1 MIPTTPDRRSLV
13 AGSETHHPRTYGNFR
28 KPRTSGLRGL
38 SLGATM
44 LLFAG
49 LVAVVLATLISIWV
63 ALTLAV
69 GLGLLTVPLAVK
81 DRHGRTLMQRG
92 AVRLAWW
99 RTTSSGGHLYRSGP
113 LGRSGHGRCRL
124 PGLAAES
131 LLTEA
136 QDGYGRPF
144 AVITIP
150 ATGHHTAVISCDAD
164 GAALVD
170 EQQVD
175 TWVAHW
181 GQWLS
186 TLGSEPDLVAA
197 SVTVETA
204 PDSGVR
210 LQHEIHA
217 NAVPDAPP
225 LAGAMLREV
234 LSAYPA
240 GSAQIATRIALTYS
254 GAARPGAPRRSIED
268 MALHIGTRLPG
279 LTAGLAMTGA
289 GTAVPMTA
297 TELAEAVRVAYD
309 PTVASLVEEARAT
322 GGTGLTWDQAG
333 PMAAQETWGQYRHDG
348 AFSITWAMTEAPQ
361 GEVFSNVLTGL
372 VQPNRDIARKRVTLL
387 YRPHTRAEGAR
398 VVQQDYKNALFNAQQ
413 SQIGQAR
420 DDAEVAAARRT
431 TEEQAQGHGVIRFG
445 LLITATVSSAD
456 ELAKAA
462 ATVDN
467 LAPAAR
473 IAVRPVY
480 GSQAAA
486 FAAALPL
493 GLVLPLHTALPQ
505 TVRDAM

>member
-1 MIPTTPDRRSLV
+1 MAATEPTT
-13 AGSETHHPRTYGNFR
+13 PRTYGNFR

-38 SLGATM
+38 SLGTTL

-49 LVAVVLATLISIWV
+49 LAAVVLT
-63 ALTLAV
+63 TLASV
-69 GLGLLTVPLAVK
+69 WAALALAAVLTAAMAPLAVR

-92 AVRLAWW
+92 AVRLAWR

-113 LGRSGHGRCRL
+113 LGRTGFGSCRL

-131 LLTEA
+131 VLTEA

-150 ATGHHTAVISCDAD
+150 ATGHHAVVIACDAD

-175 TWVAHW
+175 IWVAHW

-186 TLGSEPDLVAA
+186 VLGAEPDLVAA
-197 SVTVETA
+197 SVTVESA

-210 LQHEIHA
+210 LQQEIAA
-217 NAVPDAPP
+217 NTVADAPD
-225 LAGAMLREV
+225 LASSMLREV
-234 LSAYPA
+234 LTAYPA
-240 GSAQIATRIALTYS
+240 GSAQITTRIALTYS
-254 GAARPGAPRRSIED
+254 GAARAGSPRRSAED

-279 LTAGLAMTGA
+279 LTAGLSMTGA
-289 GTAVPMTA
+289 GIAVPMTA

-309 PTVASLVEEARAT
+309 PTVASLVEEARAV
-322 GGTGLTWDQAG
+322 GGSGLTWSQAG
-333 PMAAQETWGQYRHDG
+333 PMAAQEAWDHYRHDG
-348 AFSITWAMTEAPQ
+348 AYSVTWAMTEAPQ
-361 GEVFSNVLTGL
+361 GEVFSNVLTAL

-387 YRPHTRAEGAR
+387 YRPHSRAEGAR

-420 DDAEVAAARRT
+420 DDAEVIAARRT

-445 LLITATVSSAD
+445 MLITSTVGSAAD
-456 ELAKAA
+456 LAKAA
-462 ATVDN
+462 AAVDN

-493 GLVLPLHTALPQ
+493 GLVLPMHTALPQ

>member
-1 MIPTTPDRRSLV
+1 MAATEAPT
-13 AGSETHHPRTYGNFR
+13 PRTYGNFR

-38 SLGATM
+38 SLGATL
-44 LLFAG
+44 LLFSG
-49 LVAVVLATLISIWV
+49 LAVVVLVTLISLWL
-63 ALTLAV
+63 ALAVAV
-69 GLGLLTVPLAVK
+69 GLVVLMAPLAVK

-99 RTTSSGGHLYRSGP
+99 RTSSSGGHHYRSGP
-113 LGRSGHGRCRL
+113 LGRAGYGTCRL

-131 LLTEA
+131 TLTEA
-136 QDGYGRPF
+136 RDGYGRPF

-150 ATGHHTAVISCDAD
+150 ATGHHTAVIACDAD
-164 GAALVD
+164 GGALVD

-186 TLGSEPDLVAA
+186 ALGAEPGLVAA
-197 SVTVETA
+197 SVTVESA
-204 PDSGVR
+204 PDSGIR
-210 LQHEIHA
+210 LQHEIDA
-217 NAVPDAPP
+217 AVDDAPR
-225 LAGAMLREV
+225 LARAMLDEV

-240 GSAQIATRIALTYS
+240 GSAQITTRIALTYS
-254 GAARPGAPRRSIED
+254 GAARPGTPRRTAED
-268 MALHIGTRLPG
+268 MAVHIGTRLPG
-279 LTAGLAMTGA
+279 LTAGLSMTGA
-289 GTAVPMTA
+289 GAAVPMTA
-297 TELAEAVRVAYD
+297 TELAESVRVAYD
-309 PTVASLVEEARAT
+309 PTVAPLVEEARAT

-333 PMAAQETWGQYRHDG
+333 PMAAQESWDHYRHDG
-348 AFSITWAMTEAPQ
+348 AFSVTWAMTEAPQ

-413 SQIGQAR
+413 SQVGQAR
-420 DDAEVAAARRT
+420 DDAEVTSARRT

-445 LLITATVSSAD
+445 LLITATVSSAG
-456 ELAKAA
+456 ELVNAA
-462 ATVDN
+462 AAVDN

-493 GLVLPLHTALPQ
+493 GLVLPLHTAVPQ
-505 TVRDAM
+505 TVRDAV

>member
-1 MIPTTPDRRSLV
+1 MAAAEDL
-13 AGSETHHPRTYGNFR
+13 EPRTYGNFR

-38 SLGATM
+38 SLGATL

-49 LVAVVLATLISIWV
+49 LAAVVLATLISVWA
-63 ALTLAV
+63 ALALAV
-69 GLGLLTVPLAVK
+69 TLVTVIAPLALR

-92 AVRLAWW
+92 AVRLAWR
-99 RTTSSGGHLYRSGP
+99 RTTASGGHLYRSGP
-113 LGRSGHGRCRL
+113 LGRAGYGTCQL
-124 PGLAAES
+124 PGLASES
-131 LLTEA
+131 SLTEA
-136 QDGYGRPF
+136 RDGYGRPF

-170 EQQVD
+170 ERQVD

-186 TLGSEPDLVAA
+186 ALGAEPDLVAA

-210 LQHEIHA
+210 LQQEIAA
-217 NAVPDAPP
+217 NSAADAPE
-225 LAGAMLREV
+225 LAKSMLGEV
-234 LSAYPA
+234 LTAYPA
-240 GSAQIATRIALTYS
+240 GSAQITTRIALTYS
-254 GAARPGAPRRSIED
+254 GAARAGSPRRSAEE

-279 LTAGLAMTGA
+279 LTAGLSMTGA

-297 TELAEAVRVAYD
+297 TELAEAVHVAYD
-309 PTVASLVEEARAT
+309 PSVASLVEEARAS
-322 GGTGLTWDQAG
+322 GGTGLTWDEAG
-333 PMAAQETWGQYRHDG
+333 PMATEEAWDHYRHDG
-348 AFSITWAMTEAPQ
+348 VFSMTWAMTEAPQ
-361 GEVFSNVLTGL
+361 GEVFSNVLTAL
-372 VQPNRDIARKRVTLL
+372 VQPNHDIAHKRVTLL
-387 YRPHTRAEGAR
+387 YRPHSRSEGAR

-420 DDAEVAAARRT
+420 DDAEVTAARTT
-431 TEEQAQGHGVIRFG
+431 TEEQAQGHGVIRFA
-445 LLITATVSSAD
+445 LLITATVNSAP
-456 ELAKAA
+456 ELPKAA
-462 ATVDN
+462 AAVDN

-480 GSQAAA
+480 GSQATA

>member
-1 MIPTTPDRRSLV
+1 MAATEAST
-13 AGSETHHPRTYGNFR
+13 PRTYGNFR

-49 LVAVVLATLISIWV
+49 LIAVVLATLISVWAALGLAV
-63 ALTLAV
+63 ALVLIMA
-69 GLGLLTVPLAVK
+69 PLAVR

-92 AVRLAWW
+92 AIRMAWR
-99 RTTSSGGHLYRSGP
+99 RTSSSGGNLYRSGP
-113 LGRSGHGRCRL
+113 LGRAGYGTCQL

-131 LLTEA
+131 SLTEA
-136 QDGYGRPF
+136 RDGYGRPF
-144 AVITIP
+144 AMITIP
-150 ATGHHTAVISCDAD
+150 STGHHTVVISCDAD
-164 GAALVD
+164 GAALVNQ
-170 EQQVD
+170 QQVD

-186 TLGSEPDLVAA
+186 ALGAEPGFVAA

-210 LQHEIHA
+210 LQQEIAA
-217 NAVPDAPP
+217 NSAADAPR
-225 LAGAMLREV
+225 LARSMLREV

-254 GAARPGAPRRSIED
+254 GAARAGTPRRSAED
-268 MALHIGTRLPG
+268 MAIHIGARMPG
-279 LTAGLAMTGA
+279 LTAGLSMTGA
-289 GTAVPMTA
+289 GAAVPMTA
-297 TELAEAVRVAYD
+297 TELAEAVRTAYD
-309 PTVASLVEEARAT
+309 PTVAPLVEEARAT
-322 GGTGLTWDQAG
+322 GGTGLTWDQTG
-333 PMAAQETWGQYRHDG
+333 PMAAQEAWDHYRHDG
-348 AFSITWAMTEAPQ
+348 ALSVTWAMTEAPQ

-420 DDAEVAAARRT
+420 DDAEVTSARRT

-445 LLITATVSSAD
+445 LLITATVSSAG

-462 ATVDN
+462 AAVDN

-505 TVRDAM
+505 TVRDSM

>member
-1 MIPTTPDRRSLV
+1 
-13 AGSETHHPRTYGNFR
+13 
-28 KPRTSGLRGL
+28 
-38 SLGATM
+38 M
-44 LLFAG
+44 LLFTG
-49 LVAVVLATLISIWV
+49 LIAVVLATLISVWAALGLAV
-63 ALTLAV
+63 ALVVVMA
-69 GLGLLTVPLAVK
+69 PLAVRDK
-81 DRHGRTLMQRG
+81 HGRTLMQRG
-92 AVRLAWW
+92 AVRLAWR
-99 RTTSSGGHLYRSGP
+99 RTTSSGGNLYRSGP
-113 LGRSGHGRCRL
+113 LGRAGYGTCKL

-131 LLTEA
+131 SLTEA
-136 QDGYGRPF
+136 RDGYGRPF
-144 AVITIP
+144 AMITIP
-150 ATGHHTAVISCDAD
+150 STGHHTVVISCDAD
-164 GAALVD
+164 GAALVN

-186 TLGSEPDLVAA
+186 ALGAEPGLVAA

-210 LQHEIHA
+210 LQQEIAA
-217 NAVPDAPP
+217 NAVAEAPR
-225 LAGAMLREV
+225 LARSMLREV

-254 GAARPGAPRRSIED
+254 GAARAGTPRRSAED
-268 MALHIGTRLPG
+268 MAIHIGARLPG
-279 LTAGLAMTGA
+279 LTAGLSMTGA
-289 GTAVPMTA
+289 GAAVPMTA

-309 PTVASLVEEARAT
+309 PTVAPLVEEARAT
-322 GGTGLTWDQAG
+322 GGTGLTWDQTG
-333 PMAAQETWGQYRHDG
+333 PMAAQEAWDHYRHDG
-348 AFSITWAMTEAPQ
+348 AFSVTWAMTEAPQ

-420 DDAEVAAARRT
+420 DDAEVTSARRT

-445 LLITATVSSAD
+445 LLVTATVSSAG

-462 ATVDN
+462 AAVDN

-505 TVRDAM
+505 TVRDSM

>member
-1 MIPTTPDRRSLV
+1 MAVTEAT
-13 AGSETHHPRTYGNFR
+13 PRTYGNFR

-49 LVAVVLATLISIWV
+49 LIAVVLTTLVSAYA
-63 ALTLAV
+63 ALA
-69 GLGLLTVPLAVK
+69 LGLVLVVATAPLAVR

-99 RTTSSGGHLYRSGP
+99 RSTSAGGHLYRSGP
-113 LGRSGHGRCRL
+113 TGRTGFGSCRL

-131 LLTEA
+131 VLTEA
-136 QDGYGRPF
+136 QDGYSRPF
-144 AVITIP
+144 AMITIP
-150 ATGHHTAVISCDAD
+150 STGHHAVVISCDAD

-186 TLGSEPDLVAA
+186 ALGAEPGLVAA
-197 SVTVETA
+197 SVSVESA

-210 LQHEIHA
+210 LQQEIAA
-217 NAVPDAPP
+217 NTA
-225 LAGAMLREV
+225 AGAPDLATEMLREV
-234 LSAYPA
+234 LAAYPA
-240 GSAQIATRIALTYS
+240 GSAQIATRITLTYS
-254 GAARPGAPRRSIED
+254 GAARAGSPRRSVED

-279 LTAGLAMTGA
+279 LTAGLSMTGA

-309 PTVASLVEEARAT
+309 PTVSTLVEEARAA

-333 PMAAQETWGQYRHDG
+333 PMAAQESWDHYRHDG
-348 AFSITWAMTEAPQ
+348 AYSVTWAMTEAPQ
-361 GEVFSNVLTGL
+361 GEVFSNVLTSL
-372 VQPNRDIARKRVTLL
+372 VQPNRDIARKRITLL
-387 YRPHTRAEGAR
+387 YRPHSRAEGAR

-420 DDAEVAAARRT
+420 DDAEVSAARRT

-445 LLITATVSSAD
+445 MLITATVGSAAD
-456 ELAKAA
+456 LPKAA
-462 ATVDN
+462 AAVDN

-505 TVRDAM
+505 TVRDVM

>member
-1 MIPTTPDRRSLV
+1 MAADQQIT
-13 AGSETHHPRTYGNFR
+13 RTYGNFR

-38 SLGATM
+38 SLGATL

-49 LVAVVLATLISIWV
+49 LTAVVLATLVSVWA
-63 ALTLAV
+63 ALALAV
-69 GLGLLTVPLAVK
+69 SLAVVMAPLALK
-81 DRHGRTLMQRG
+81 DRHDRTLMRRA
-92 AVRLAWW
+92 AVRAAWW
-99 RTTSSGGHLYRSGP
+99 RTTSSGGNLYRSGP
-113 LGRSGHGRCRL
+113 LGRTGGSCRL

-131 LLTEA
+131 SLTEA
-136 QDGYGRPF
+136 KDGYGRPF
-144 AVITIP
+144 AVVSIP
-150 ATGHHTAVISCDAD
+150 SIGHHAVVISCDAD

-170 EQQVD
+170 ERQVD

-186 TLGSEPDLVAA
+186 ALSEEPDLVAA
-197 SVTVETA
+197 SVTMETA
-204 PDSGVR
+204 PDTGVR
-210 LQHEIHA
+210 LQQEIDA
-217 NAVPDAPP
+217 NAVAEAPA
-225 LAGAMLREV
+225 LAVAMLDEV

-254 GAARPGAPRRSIED
+254 GAARPGTPRRGAEA

-279 LTAGLAMTGA
+279 LTAGLSMTGA
-289 GTAVPMTA
+289 GAAVPMTA

-309 PTVASLVEEARAT
+309 PTVAQLVEEARAA
-322 GGTGLTWDQAG
+322 GGTGLTWREAG
-333 PMAAQETWGQYRHDG
+333 PMAAQEAWDHYRHDG
-348 AFSITWAMTEAPQ
+348 AFSVTWAMTEAPQ
-361 GEVFSNVLTGL
+361 GEVFSSVLTGL
-372 VQPNRDIARKRVTLL
+372 VQPHGDIARKRVSLL
-387 YRPHTRAEGAR
+387 YRPHTRAESAR

-413 SQIGQAR
+413 AQIGQAR
-420 DDAEVAAARRT
+420 EDAEVTAARRS

-445 LLITATVSSAD
+445 LLITATVNSAA
-456 ELAKAA
+456 ELPRAA
-462 ATVDN
+462 AAVDN

>member
-1 MIPTTPDRRSLV
+1 V
-13 AGSETHHPRTYGNFR
+13 AATEATHPRTYGNFR

-38 SLGATM
+38 SLGATL

-49 LVAVVLATLISIWV
+49 LIAVVLATLISLWA
-63 ALTLAV
+63 ALALAV
-69 GLGLLTVPLAVK
+69 VLVVVLAPLALR

-92 AVRLAWW
+92 AIRMAWR
-99 RTTSSGGHLYRSGP
+99 RTTASGGHLYRSGP
-113 LGRSGHGRCRL
+113 MGRAGFGTCQL

-131 LLTEA
+131 TLTEA

-144 AVITIP
+144 AVITVP
-150 ATGHHTAVISCDAD
+150 STGHHTVVISCDAD

-175 TWVAHW
+175 IWVAHW

-186 TLGSEPDLVAA
+186 VLGAEPGLVAA

-210 LQHEIHA
+210 LQQEIAA
-217 NAVPDAPP
+217 NAVDESPE
-225 LAGAMLREV
+225 LARLMLREV
-234 LSAYPA
+234 LAAYPA

-254 GAARPGAPRRSIED
+254 GAAREGAPRRSAED

-279 LTAGLAMTGA
+279 LTAGLSMTGA

-309 PTVASLVEEARAT
+309 PTVAPLVEESRAS
-322 GGTGLTWDQAG
+322 GGSGLTWNQAG
-333 PMAAQETWGQYRHDG
+333 PMAAQEAWDHYRHDG
-348 AFSITWAMTEAPQ
+348 VFSVTWAMTEAPQ

-420 DDAEVAAARRT
+420 DDAELTAARRT

-445 LLITATVSSAD
+445 LLITATVNSAD
-456 ELAKAA
+456 ALTTAA
-462 ATVDN
+462 AAIDN

-505 TVRDAM
+505 TVRDSM

>member
-1 MIPTTPDRRSLV
+1 V
-13 AGSETHHPRTYGNFR
+13 ATEELAPRTYGNFR

-49 LVAVVLATLISIWV
+49 MIAVVLATLISIWV
-63 ALTLAV
+63 ALGLAV
-69 GLGLLTVPLAVK
+69 SFAVLLAPLAVK

-99 RTTSSGGHLYRSGP
+99 RTTKSGGHLYRSGP
-113 LGRSGHGRCRL
+113 LGRSGYGTCEL

-131 LLTEA
+131 KLTEA
-136 QDGYGRPF
+136 RDGYGRPF
-144 AVITIP
+144 AMVTTP
-150 ATGHHTAVISCDAD
+150 ATGHHAVVISCNPD

-170 EQQVD
+170 ERQVD

-186 TLGSEPDLVAA
+186 ALSAEPGLVAA

-210 LQHEIHA
+210 LQQEIAA
-217 NAVPDAPP
+217 NTAPDASD
-225 LAGAMLREV
+225 LASSMLNEV
-234 LSAYPA
+234 VTDYFA
-240 GSAQIATRIALTYS
+240 GSAQITTRIALTYS
-254 GAARPGAPRRSIED
+254 AAARQGSPRRSAED
-268 MALHIGTRLPG
+268 MAVHIGTRLPG
-279 LTAGLAMTGA
+279 LTAGLSMTGA

-309 PTVASLVEEARAT
+309 PAVAPLVEEAQAT
-322 GGTGLTWDQAG
+322 GGTGLTWSEAG
-333 PMAAQETWGQYRHDG
+333 PMAAQEAWEHYRHDG
-348 AFSITWAMTEAPQ
+348 AFSVTWAMTEAPQ

-387 YRPHTRAEGAR
+387 YRPHTRAESAR
-398 VVQQDYKNALFNAQQ
+398 VVQQDYKNALFSAQQ

-420 DDAEVAAARRT
+420 DDAEVTAARRT

-445 LLITATVSSAD
+445 MLITATVNSAE
-456 ELAKAA
+456 ELPKAA
-462 ATVDN
+462 AAIDH

-480 GSQAAA
+480 GSQSAA

>member
-1 MIPTTPDRRSLV
+1 MAVTDAT
-13 AGSETHHPRTYGNFR
+13 PRTYGNFR

-38 SLGATM
+38 SLGATLM
-44 LLFAG
+44 LFAG
-49 LVAVVLATLISIWV
+49 LIAVVLTTLVS
-63 ALTLAV
+63 AYAA
-69 GLGLLTVPLAVK
+69 LGLALVLVVATAPLAVR

-92 AVRLAWW
+92 AVRLAWR
-99 RTTSSGGHLYRSGP
+99 RTTATGGHLYRSGP
-113 LGRSGHGRCRL
+113 MGRTGYGSCRL

-131 LLTEA
+131 VLTEA
-136 QDGYGRPF
+136 QDGYNRPF
-144 AVITIP
+144 AMITIP
-150 ATGHHTAVISCDAD
+150 STGHHAVVISCDAD

-186 TLGSEPDLVAA
+186 ALGSEPGLVAA
-197 SVTVETA
+197 SVSVESA

-210 LQHEIHA
+210 LQHEIAA
-217 NAVPDAPP
+217 NTADGAPA
-225 LAGAMLREV
+225 LATEMLREV
-234 LSAYPA
+234 LAAYPA
-240 GSAQIATRIALTYS
+240 GSAQIATRITLTYS
-254 GAARPGAPRRSIED
+254 GAARPGSPRRSVED

-279 LTAGLAMTGA
+279 LTAGLSMTGA

-309 PTVASLVEEARAT
+309 PTVSTLVEEARAA

-333 PMAAQETWGQYRHDG
+333 PMAAQEAWDHYRHDG
-348 AFSITWAMTEAPQ
+348 AYSVTWAMTEAPQ
-361 GEVFSNVLTGL
+361 GEVFSNVLTSL
-372 VQPNRDIARKRVTLL
+372 VQPNRDIARKRITLL
-387 YRPHTRAEGAR
+387 YRPHSRAEGAR

-420 DDAEVAAARRT
+420 DDAEVTAARRT

-445 LLITATVSSAD
+445 MLITATVGSAAD
-456 ELAKAA
+456 LPRAA
-462 ATVDN
+462 AAVDN

-505 TVRDAM
+505 TVRDVM

>member
-1 MIPTTPDRRSLV
+1 MAATEAPT
-13 AGSETHHPRTYGNFR
+13 PRTYGNFR

-38 SLGATM
+38 SLGATL
-44 LLFAG
+44 LLFSG
-49 LVAVVLATLISIWV
+49 LAVVVLLTLISIWI
-63 ALTLAV
+63 ALAVAV
-69 GLGLLTVPLAVK
+69 GLVLLMAPLAVK

-99 RTTSSGGHLYRSGP
+99 RTSSSGGHHYRSGP
-113 LGRSGHGRCRL
+113 LGRAGYGTCRL

-131 LLTEA
+131 TLTEA

-150 ATGHHTAVISCDAD
+150 ATGHHTAVIACDAD
-164 GAALVD
+164 GGALVD

-186 TLGSEPDLVAA
+186 ALGAEPGLVAA
-197 SVTVETA
+197 SVTVESA
-204 PDSGVR
+204 PDSGIR
-210 LQHEIHA
+210 LQHEIDA
-217 NAVPDAPP
+217 AVDDAPR
-225 LAGAMLREV
+225 LARAMLSEV

-240 GSAQIATRIALTYS
+240 GSAQITTRIALTYS
-254 GAARPGAPRRSIED
+254 GAARPGTPRRTAED
-268 MALHIGTRLPG
+268 MAVHIGTRLPG
-279 LTAGLAMTGA
+279 LTAGLSMTGA
-289 GTAVPMTA
+289 GAAVPMTA
-297 TELAEAVRVAYD
+297 TELAESVRVAYD
-309 PTVASLVEEARAT
+309 PTVAPLVEEARAT

-333 PMAAQETWGQYRHDG
+333 PMAAQEAWDHYRHDG
-348 AFSITWAMTEAPQ
+348 AFSVTWAMTEAPQ

-413 SQIGQAR
+413 SQVGQAR
-420 DDAEVAAARRT
+420 DDAEVTSARRT

-445 LLITATVSSAD
+445 LLITATVSSAG
-456 ELAKAA
+456 ELANAA
-462 ATVDN
+462 AAVDN

-493 GLVLPLHTALPQ
+493 GLVLPLHTAVPQ
-505 TVRDAM
+505 TVRDAV

>member
-1 MIPTTPDRRSLV
+1 V
-13 AGSETHHPRTYGNFR
+13 AATEATGPRTYGNFR

-38 SLGATM
+38 SLGATL

-49 LVAVVLATLISIWV
+49 LIAVVLATLVSVWA
-63 ALTLAV
+63 ALALGVVLVMVLA
-69 GLGLLTVPLAVK
+69 PLALR

-92 AVRLAWW
+92 AVRLAWR
-99 RTTSSGGHLYRSGP
+99 RTTSSGGHQYRSGP
-113 LGRSGHGRCRL
+113 LGLTGYGTCQL

-131 LLTEA
+131 TLTEA
-136 QDGYGRPF
+136 RDGYGRPF

-150 ATGHHTAVISCDAD
+150 ATGHHTVVISCDAD

-175 TWVAHW
+175 VWVAHW

-186 TLGSEPDLVAA
+186 ALGAEPGLVAA

-210 LQHEIHA
+210 LQQEIAA
-217 NAVPDAPP
+217 NAVDGAPD
-225 LAGAMLREV
+225 LARSMLREV
-234 LSAYPA
+234 LAAYPA

-254 GAARPGAPRRSIED
+254 GAAREGTPRRSVED

-279 LTAGLAMTGA
+279 LTAGLSMTGA

-309 PTVASLVEEARAT
+309 PTVASLVEEARGS

-333 PMAAQETWGQYRHDG
+333 PMAAQESWDHYRHDG
-348 AFSITWAMTEAPQ
+348 VFSVTWAMTEAPQ
-361 GEVFSNVLTGL
+361 GEVFSNVLTAL

-413 SQIGQAR
+413 SQVGQAR
-420 DDAEVAAARRT
+420 DDAELTAARRT

-445 LLITATVSSAD
+445 LLITATVNSAD

-505 TVRDAM
+505 TVRDSM

>member
-1 MIPTTPDRRSLV
+1 MAATEAT
-13 AGSETHHPRTYGNFR
+13 HPRTYGNFR

-38 SLGATM
+38 SLGATL

-49 LVAVVLATLISIWV
+49 LIAVVLATLISVWAALALAMVLV
-63 ALTLAV
+63 AVLA
-69 GLGLLTVPLAVK
+69 PLALR

-92 AVRLAWW
+92 AVRLAWR

-113 LGRSGHGRCRL
+113 MGRAGFGTCQL

-131 LLTEA
+131 TLTEA
-136 QDGYGRPF
+136 RDGYGRPF

-150 ATGHHTAVISCDAD
+150 ATGHHTVVISCDAD

-175 TWVAHW
+175 IWVAHW

-186 TLGSEPDLVAA
+186 ALGAEPGLVAA

-210 LQHEIHA
+210 LQQEIMA
-217 NAVPDAPP
+217 NAVEDSPD
-225 LAGAMLREV
+225 LARSMLREV
-234 LSAYPA
+234 LAAYPA

-254 GAARPGAPRRSIED
+254 GAAREGAPRRSAED

-279 LTAGLAMTGA
+279 LTAGLSMTGA

-309 PTVASLVEEARAT
+309 PTVASLVEESRAS
-322 GGTGLTWDQAG
+322 GGSGLTWDQAG
-333 PMAAQETWGQYRHDG
+333 PMAAQEAWDHYRHDG
-348 AFSITWAMTEAPQ
+348 VFSVTWAMTEAPQ

-387 YRPHTRAEGAR
+387 YRPHSRAEGAR

-420 DDAEVAAARRT
+420 DDAELTAARRT

-445 LLITATVSSAD
+445 LLITATVNSAD
-456 ELAKAA
+456 ALTTAA
-462 ATVDN
+462 AAIDN

-480 GSQAAA
+480 GSQASA

-505 TVRDAM
+505 TVRDSM

>member
-1 MIPTTPDRRSLV
+1 MATEELT
-13 AGSETHHPRTYGNFR
+13 PRTYGNFR

-49 LVAVVLATLISIWV
+49 MIAVVLATLISIWV
-63 ALTLAV
+63 ALGLAV
-69 GLGLLTVPLAVK
+69 SFAVVLAPLAVK

-99 RTTSSGGHLYRSGP
+99 RTTKSGGHLYRSGP
-113 LGRSGHGRCRL
+113 LGRSGYGTCEL
-124 PGLAAES
+124 PGLAAAS
-131 LLTEA
+131 KLTEA
-136 QDGYGRPF
+136 RDGYGRPF
-144 AVITIP
+144 AMVTTP
-150 ATGHHTAVISCDAD
+150 ATGHHAVVISCNPD

-170 EQQVD
+170 ERQVD

-186 TLGSEPDLVAA
+186 ALSAEPGLVAA

-210 LQHEIHA
+210 LQQEIAA
-217 NAVPDAPP
+217 NTAPDAPD
-225 LAGAMLREV
+225 LASSMLNEV
-234 LSAYPA
+234 VTDYFA
-240 GSAQIATRIALTYS
+240 GSAQITTRIALTYS
-254 GAARPGAPRRSIED
+254 GAARPGSPRRSAED
-268 MALHIGTRLPG
+268 MAVHIGTRLPG
-279 LTAGLAMTGA
+279 LTAGLSMTGA

-309 PTVASLVEEARAT
+309 PAVAPLVEEAQAT
-322 GGTGLTWDQAG
+322 GGTGLTWSEAG
-333 PMAAQETWGQYRHDG
+333 PMAAQEAWGHYRHDG
-348 AFSITWAMTEAPQ
+348 AFSVTWAMTEAPQ

-387 YRPHTRAEGAR
+387 YRPHTRAESAR
-398 VVQQDYKNALFNAQQ
+398 VVQQDYKNALFSAQQ

-420 DDAEVAAARRT
+420 DDAEVTAARRT

-445 LLITATVSSAD
+445 MLITATVNSAE
-456 ELAKAA
+456 ELPKADA
-462 ATVDN
+462 AVDH

-480 GSQAAA
+480 GSQSAA

>member
-1 MIPTTPDRRSLV
+1 VAATEAPT
-13 AGSETHHPRTYGNFR
+13 ARTYGNFR

-38 SLGATM
+38 SLGATL

-49 LVAVVLATLISIWV
+49 LVAVVLATLISVWV
-63 ALTLAV
+63 ALALAV
-69 GLGLLTVPLAVK
+69 VLAAATAPLAIR

-92 AVRLAWW
+92 AIRMAWR
-99 RTTSSGGHLYRSGP
+99 RTTSSSGHLYRSGP
-113 LGRSGHGRCRL
+113 LGRAGYGTCKL

-131 LLTEA
+131 TLTEA

-150 ATGHHTAVISCDAD
+150 STGHHTVVISCDAD

-175 TWVAHW
+175 RWVAHW

-186 TLGSEPDLVAA
+186 ALGSEPGLAAA

-210 LQHEIHA
+210 LQQEIAA
-217 NAVPDAPP
+217 NSVDEAPALATSMLKEV
-225 LAGAMLREV
+225 LAG
-234 LSAYPA
+234 YPA

-254 GAARPGAPRRSIED
+254 GAARPGTPRRSAED

-279 LTAGLAMTGA
+279 LTAGLSMTGA
-289 GTAVPMTA
+289 GTAVPMNA

-309 PTVASLVEEARAT
+309 PTVASLVEEARAS
-322 GGTGLTWDQAG
+322 GGTGLTWDEAG
-333 PMAAQETWGQYRHDG
+333 PMAAQEAWDHYRHDG
-348 AFSITWAMTEAPQ
+348 AFSVTWAMTEAPQ

-372 VQPNRDIARKRVTLL
+372 VQPNRDISRKRVTLL

-420 DDAEVAAARRT
+420 DDAEVTAARRT
-431 TEEQAQGHGVIRFG
+431 SEEQAQGHGVIRFG
-445 LLITATVSSAD
+445 LLITATVNSAA
-456 ELAKAA
+456 ELPTAA
-462 ATVDN
+462 AAVDN
-467 LAPAAR
+467 LAPASR

>member
-1 MIPTTPDRRSLV
+1 MAATEATR
-13 AGSETHHPRTYGNFR
+13 PRTYGNFR

-38 SLGATM
+38 SLGATL

-49 LVAVVLATLISIWV
+49 LIAVVLATLVSVWA
-63 ALTLAV
+63 ALALAV
-69 GLGLLTVPLAVK
+69 VLVTVLAPLALR

-92 AVRLAWW
+92 AVRLAWR
-99 RTTSSGGHLYRSGP
+99 RTTSTGGHLYRSGP
-113 LGRSGHGRCRL
+113 TGRAGFGTCAL

-131 LLTEA
+131 TLTEA
-136 QDGYGRPF
+136 RDGYGRPF

-150 ATGHHTAVISCDAD
+150 ATGHHTVVISCDAD

-186 TLGSEPDLVAA
+186 ALSAEPGLVAA

-210 LQHEIHA
+210 LQQEIAA
-217 NAVPDAPP
+217 NTADDSPE
-225 LAGAMLREV
+225 LARAMLREV
-234 LSAYPA
+234 LAAYPA

-254 GAARPGAPRRSIED
+254 GAAHEGVPRRSAKD

-279 LTAGLAMTGA
+279 LTAGLSMTGA

-297 TELAEAVRVAYD
+297 TEIAEAVRIAYD
-309 PTVASLVEEARAT
+309 PTVAPLVEEARAS
-322 GGTGLTWDQAG
+322 GGSGLTWDQAG
-333 PMAAQETWGQYRHDG
+333 PMAAQEAWDHYRHDG
-348 AFSITWAMTEAPQ
+348 VLSVTWAMTEAPQ

-372 VQPNRDIARKRVTLL
+372 VQPSRDIARKRVTLL
-387 YRPHTRAEGAR
+387 YRPHSRAEGAR

-413 SQIGQAR
+413 AQIGQAR
-420 DDAEVAAARRT
+420 DDAELTAARRT

-445 LLITATVSSAD
+445 LLITATVDSAD
-456 ELAKAA
+456 ALATAA
-462 ATVDN
+462 AAVDN

-505 TVRDAM
+505 TVRDSM

>member
-1 MIPTTPDRRSLV
+1 MAAIEATQ
-13 AGSETHHPRTYGNFR
+13 PRTYGNFR

-38 SLGATM
+38 SLGATL

-49 LVAVVLATLISIWV
+49 LIAVVLATLVSLWA
-63 ALTLAV
+63 ALV
-69 GLGLLTVPLAVK
+69 LGLVLVMVLAPLAMR

-92 AVRLAWW
+92 AVRMAWR
-99 RTTSSGGHLYRSGP
+99 RTTSSGGHHYRSGP
-113 LGRSGHGRCRL
+113 LGLTGYGTCQL

-131 LLTEA
+131 TLTEA
-136 QDGYGRPF
+136 RDGYGRPF

-150 ATGHHTAVISCDAD
+150 ATGHHTVVISCDAD

-170 EQQVD
+170 ERQVD
-175 TWVAHW
+175 IWVAHW

-186 TLGSEPDLVAA
+186 ALGAEPGLVAA

-210 LQHEIHA
+210 LQQEIAA
-217 NAVPDAPP
+217 NAVDGAPD
-225 LAGAMLREV
+225 LARSMLREV
-234 LSAYPA
+234 LAAYPA

-254 GAARPGAPRRSIED
+254 GAAREGTPRRSVED

-279 LTAGLAMTGA
+279 LTAGLSMTGA
-289 GTAVPMTA
+289 GTAAPMTA

-309 PTVASLVEEARAT
+309 PTVASLVEEARGT

-333 PMAAQETWGQYRHDG
+333 PMAAQESWDHYRHDG
-348 AFSITWAMTEAPQ
+348 VFSVTWAMTEAPQ
-361 GEVFSNVLTGL
+361 GEVFSNVLTAL

-420 DDAEVAAARRT
+420 DDAELTAARRT

-445 LLITATVSSAD
+445 LLITATVNSAD
-456 ELAKAA
+456 ELGKAA

-505 TVRDAM
+505 GVRDSM

>member
-1 MIPTTPDRRSLV
+1 MAATEAT
-13 AGSETHHPRTYGNFR
+13 HPRTYGNFR

-38 SLGATM
+38 SLGATL

-49 LVAVVLATLISIWV
+49 LIAVVLATLISVWAALALAMVLV
-63 ALTLAV
+63 AVLA
-69 GLGLLTVPLAVK
+69 PLALR

-92 AVRLAWW
+92 AVRLAWR

-113 LGRSGHGRCRL
+113 TGRAGFGTCQL

-131 LLTEA
+131 TLTEA
-136 QDGYGRPF
+136 RDGYGRPF

-150 ATGHHTAVISCDAD
+150 ATGHHTVVISCDAD

-175 TWVAHW
+175 IWVAHW

-186 TLGSEPDLVAA
+186 ALGAEPGLVAA

-210 LQHEIHA
+210 LQQEIMA
-217 NAVPDAPP
+217 NAVEDSPD
-225 LAGAMLREV
+225 LARSMLREV
-234 LSAYPA
+234 LAAYPA

-254 GAARPGAPRRSIED
+254 GAAREGAPRRSAED

-279 LTAGLAMTGA
+279 LTAGLSMTGA

-309 PTVASLVEEARAT
+309 PTVASLVEESRAS
-322 GGTGLTWDQAG
+322 GGSGLTWDQAG
-333 PMAAQETWGQYRHDG
+333 PMAAQEAWDHYRHDG
-348 AFSITWAMTEAPQ
+348 VFSVTWAMTEAPQ

-387 YRPHTRAEGAR
+387 YRPHSRAEGAR

-420 DDAEVAAARRT
+420 DDAELTAARRT

-445 LLITATVSSAD
+445 LLITATVNSAD
-456 ELAKAA
+456 ALTTAA
-462 ATVDN
+462 AAIDN

-480 GSQAAA
+480 GSQASA

-505 TVRDAM
+505 TVRDSM

>member
-1 MIPTTPDRRSLV
+1 VAPTEDI
-13 AGSETHHPRTYGNFR
+13 APRTYGNFR
-28 KPRTSGLRGL
+28 KPRSFGLRGL
-38 SLGATM
+38 SLGATL

-49 LVAVVLATLISIWV
+49 LIAVVLATLISVWA
-63 ALTLAV
+63 ALALAV
-69 GLGLLTVPLAVK
+69 VLAVLTAPLVLK

-99 RTTSSGGHLYRSGP
+99 RTTSSGGNLYRSGP
-113 LGRSGHGRCRL
+113 LSRAGYGSCQL
-124 PGLAAES
+124 PGLAAQS
-131 LLTEA
+131 TLTEA

-144 AVITIP
+144 AVITMP
-150 ATGHHTAVISCDAD
+150 TTGHHTAVLACEAD

-170 EQQVD
+170 ERQVD

-186 TLGSEPDLVAA
+186 ALGAEPDLVAA
-197 SVTVETA
+197 SVTIETA

-210 LQHEIHA
+210 LHQEIVTNTGTA
-217 NAVPDAPP
+217 APDMARSMLQQV
-225 LAGAMLREV
+225 LA
-234 LSAYPA
+234 AYPA
-240 GSAQIATRIALTYS
+240 GSAQISTRIALTYS
-254 GAARPGAPRRSIED
+254 GAARGGAPRRSAAD

-279 LTAGLAMTGA
+279 LTAGLSMTGA
-289 GTAVPMTA
+289 GAAVPMTA
-297 TELAEAVRVAYD
+297 TELAESVRVAYD
-309 PTVASLVEEARAT
+309 PAVAALVEEARAA
-322 GGTGLTWDQAG
+322 GGTGLTWNEAG
-333 PMAAQETWGQYRHDG
+333 PMAAQEAWDHYRHDG
-348 AFSITWAMTEAPQ
+348 AFSVTWAMTEAPQ
-361 GEVFSNVLTGL
+361 GEVFSNVLTTL

-387 YRPHTRAEGAR
+387 YRPHSRAEGAR

-420 DDAEVAAARRT
+420 DDAEVTAARRT

-445 LLITATVSSAD
+445 LLITATVGSMD
-456 ELAKAA
+456 ELTRASAA
-462 ATVDN
+462 VDN

>member
-1 MIPTTPDRRSLV
+1 MATEEIT
-13 AGSETHHPRTYGNFR
+13 PRTYGNFR
-28 KPRTSGLRGL
+28 KPHTSGLRGL
-38 SLGATM
+38 SLGAT
-44 LLFAG
+44 LLLLVG
-49 LVAVVLATLISIWV
+49 LIAVVLVSLVSLWAALGV
-63 ALTLAV
+63 AMALALV
-69 GLGLLTVPLAVK
+69 TAALGLR
-81 DRHGRTLMQRG
+81 DRHDRTLMQRG
-92 AVRLAWW
+92 AVRLAWR

-113 LGRSGHGRCRL
+113 LGRSGYGTCRL

-131 LLTEA
+131 TLTEA

-144 AVITIP
+144 AMVTIP
-150 ATGHHTAVISCDAD
+150 ATGHHTVVISCDAD
-164 GAALVD
+164 GSALVD
-170 EQQVD
+170 ERQVD

-186 TLGSEPDLVAA
+186 ALGAEPDLIAA

-210 LQHEIHA
+210 LQQEIDA
-217 NAVPDAPP
+217 NSVAEAPR
-225 LAGAMLREV
+225 LATEMLREV
-234 LSAYPA
+234 LSSYPE

-254 GAARPGAPRRSIED
+254 GAARPGMPRRSAED
-268 MALHIGTRLPG
+268 MAVHIGTRLPG
-279 LTAGLAMTGA
+279 LTAGLSLTSA

-309 PTVASLVEEARAT
+309 PTVATLVEEARAT
-322 GGTGLTWDQAG
+322 GGTGLTWKDAG
-333 PMAAQETWGQYRHDG
+333 PMAAQEAWDHYRHDG
-348 AFSITWAMTEAPQ
+348 AFSVTWAMTEAPQ

-372 VQPNRDIARKRVTLL
+372 VQPSRDIARKRVTLL

-398 VVQQDYKNALFNAQQ
+398 VVQQDYKNALFSAQQ
-413 SQIGQAR
+413 SPIGRAR
-420 DDAEVAAARRT
+420 EDAEVIAARRT

-445 LLITATVSSAD
+445 LLITATVNAAS
-456 ELAKAA
+456 ELPKAA
-462 ATVDN
+462 AAIDN

-493 GLVLPLHTALPQ
+493 GLVLPLHTAVPQ

>member
-1 MIPTTPDRRSLV
+1 MAAIEATQ
-13 AGSETHHPRTYGNFR
+13 PRTYGNFR

-38 SLGATM
+38 SLGATL

-49 LVAVVLATLISIWV
+49 LIAVVLATLVSIWA
-63 ALTLAV
+63 ALV
-69 GLGLLTVPLAVK
+69 LGLVLVMVLAPLAMR

-92 AVRLAWW
+92 AVRMAWR
-99 RTTSSGGHLYRSGP
+99 RTTSSGGHHYRSGP
-113 LGRSGHGRCRL
+113 LGLTGYGTCQL

-131 LLTEA
+131 TLTEA
-136 QDGYGRPF
+136 RDGYGRPF

-150 ATGHHTAVISCDAD
+150 STGHHTVVISCDAD

-186 TLGSEPDLVAA
+186 ALGAEPGLVAA

-210 LQHEIHA
+210 LQQEIAA
-217 NAVPDAPP
+217 NAVDGAPD
-225 LAGAMLREV
+225 LARSMLREV
-234 LSAYPA
+234 LAAYPA

-254 GAARPGAPRRSIED
+254 GAAREGTPRRSVED

-279 LTAGLAMTGA
+279 LTAGLSMTGA

-309 PTVASLVEEARAT
+309 PTVASLVEEARGT
-322 GGTGLTWDQAG
+322 GGTGLTWDHAG
-333 PMAAQETWGQYRHDG
+333 PMAAQESWDHYRHDG
-348 AFSITWAMTEAPQ
+348 VFSVTWAMTEAPQ
-361 GEVFSNVLTGL
+361 GEVFSNVLTAL

-420 DDAEVAAARRT
+420 DDAELTAARRT

-445 LLITATVSSAD
+445 LLITATVNSAA
-456 ELAKAA
+456 ELPKAA

-505 TVRDAM
+505 TVRDSM

>member
-1 MIPTTPDRRSLV
+1 MATEELT
-13 AGSETHHPRTYGNFR
+13 PRTYGNFR
-28 KPRTSGLRGL
+28 KPRSSGLRGL

-49 LVAVVLATLISIWV
+49 MIAVVLATLISIWV
-63 ALTLAV
+63 ALALAMSFAV
-69 GLGLLTVPLAVK
+69 VLAPLAVK

-99 RTTSSGGHLYRSGP
+99 RTTKSGGHLYRSGP
-113 LGRSGHGRCRL
+113 LGRSGYGTCEL
-124 PGLAAES
+124 PGLAAAS
-131 LLTEA
+131 KLTEA
-136 QDGYGRPF
+136 RDGYGRPF
-144 AVITIP
+144 AMVTTP
-150 ATGHHTAVISCDAD
+150 ATGHHAVVISCNPD

-170 EQQVD
+170 ERQVD

-186 TLGSEPDLVAA
+186 ALSAEPGLVAA

-210 LQHEIHA
+210 LQQEIAA
-217 NAVPDAPP
+217 NTAPDAPD
-225 LAGAMLREV
+225 LASSMLNEV
-234 LSAYPA
+234 VTDYFA
-240 GSAQIATRIALTYS
+240 GSAQITTRIALTYS
-254 GAARPGAPRRSIED
+254 GAARPGSPRRSAED
-268 MALHIGTRLPG
+268 MAVHIGTRLPG
-279 LTAGLAMTGA
+279 LTAGLSMTGA

-309 PTVASLVEEARAT
+309 PAVAPLVEEAQAT
-322 GGTGLTWDQAG
+322 GGTGLTWSEAG
-333 PMAAQETWGQYRHDG
+333 PMAAQEAWAHYRHDG
-348 AFSITWAMTEAPQ
+348 AFSVTWAMTEAPQ

-387 YRPHTRAEGAR
+387 YRPHTRAESAR
-398 VVQQDYKNALFNAQQ
+398 VVQQDYKNALFSAQQ

-420 DDAEVAAARRT
+420 DDAEVTAARRT

-445 LLITATVSSAD
+445 MLITATVNSAE
-456 ELAKAA
+456 ELPKAA
-462 ATVDN
+462 AAVDH

-480 GSQAAA
+480 GSQSAA

>member
-1 MIPTTPDRRSLV
+1 V
-13 AGSETHHPRTYGNFR
+13 ATDELTPRTYGNFR

-38 SLGATM
+38 SLGATL

-49 LVAVVLATLISIWV
+49 LVAVVLATLASLWIALGLAV
-63 ALTLAV
+63 ALTAV
-69 GLGLLTVPLAVK
+69 MAPLAVK

-99 RTTSSGGHLYRSGP
+99 RTTSSGGHHYRSGP
-113 LGRSGHGRCRL
+113 LGRSGYGTCQL

-131 LLTEA
+131 TLTEA
-136 QDGYGRPF
+136 RDGYGRPF
-144 AVITIP
+144 AVITVP
-150 ATGHHTAVISCDAD
+150 ATGHHTAVIACDAD

-170 EQQVD
+170 ERQVD
-175 TWVAHW
+175 VWVAHW

-186 TLGSEPDLVAA
+186 ALGAEPDLVAA
-197 SVTVETA
+197 SVTVESA

-210 LQHEIHA
+210 LQQEIAA
-217 NAVPDAPP
+217 NSAPDAPE
-225 LAGAMLREV
+225 LARSMLREV
-234 LSAYPA
+234 LAAYPA
-240 GSAQIATRIALTYS
+240 GSARITTRIALTYS
-254 GAARPGAPRRSIED
+254 GAARPGTPRRSAED

-279 LTAGLAMTGA
+279 LTAGLSMTGA

-309 PTVASLVEEARAT
+309 PTVAPLVEEAQAT
-322 GGTGLTWDQAG
+322 GGTGLTWSEAG
-333 PMAAQETWGQYRHDG
+333 PTAAQEAWDHYRHDG
-348 AFSITWAMTEAPQ
+348 AFSVTWAMTEAPQ

-398 VVQQDYKNALFNAQQ
+398 VVQQDYKNALFTAQQ
-413 SQIGQAR
+413 AQIGQAR
-420 DDAEVAAARRT
+420 DDAEVTAARRT

-445 LLITATVSSAD
+445 LLITATVNSAA
-456 ELAKAA
+456 ELPKAA
-462 ATVDN
+462 AAVDN

-480 GSQAAA
+480 GSQSAA

>member
-1 MIPTTPDRRSLV
+1 MAATEATQ
-13 AGSETHHPRTYGNFR
+13 PRTYGNFR

-38 SLGATM
+38 SLGATL

-49 LVAVVLATLISIWV
+49 LIAVVLATLVSVWA
-63 ALTLAV
+63 ALALASV
-69 GLGLLTVPLAVK
+69 LVVVLAPLALR

-92 AVRLAWW
+92 AVRLAWR
-99 RTTSSGGHLYRSGP
+99 RTTSSGGHQYRSGP
-113 LGRSGHGRCRL
+113 LGLTDYGTCQL

-131 LLTEA
+131 TLTEA
-136 QDGYGRPF
+136 RDGYGRPF

-150 ATGHHTAVISCDAD
+150 ATGHHTVVISCDAD

-175 TWVAHW
+175 IWVAHW

-186 TLGSEPDLVAA
+186 ALGAEPGLVAA

-210 LQHEIHA
+210 LQQEIAA
-217 NAVPDAPP
+217 NAVIGAPD
-225 LAGAMLREV
+225 LARSMLREV
-234 LSAYPA
+234 LAAYPA

-254 GAARPGAPRRSIED
+254 GAAREGTPRRSVED

-279 LTAGLAMTGA
+279 LTAGLSMTGA
-289 GTAVPMTA
+289 GTAAPMTA

-309 PTVASLVEEARAT
+309 PTVASLVEEARGS
-322 GGTGLTWDQAG
+322 GGTGLTWEQAG
-333 PMAAQETWGQYRHDG
+333 PMAAQESWDHYRHDG
-348 AFSITWAMTEAPQ
+348 VFSVTWAMTEAPQ
-361 GEVFSNVLTGL
+361 GEVFSNVLTAL

-398 VVQQDYKNALFNAQQ
+398 VVQQDYKNALFTAQQ
-413 SQIGQAR
+413 SQVGQAR
-420 DDAEVAAARRT
+420 DDAELTAARRT

-445 LLITATVSSAD
+445 LLITATVNSAD
-456 ELAKAA
+456 ELATAA

-505 TVRDAM
+505 TVRDSM

>member
-1 MIPTTPDRRSLV
+1 MAATEAPT
-13 AGSETHHPRTYGNFR
+13 PRTYGNFR

-38 SLGATM
+38 SLGATL
-44 LLFAG
+44 LLFSG
-49 LVAVVLATLISIWV
+49 LAVVVLLTLISLWI
-63 ALTLAV
+63 ALAVAV
-69 GLGLLTVPLAVK
+69 GLVVLMAPLAVK

-99 RTTSSGGHLYRSGP
+99 RTSSSGGHHYRSGP
-113 LGRSGHGRCRL
+113 LGRAGYGTCRL

-131 LLTEA
+131 RLTEA
-136 QDGYGRPF
+136 RDGYGRPF

-150 ATGHHTAVISCDAD
+150 ATGHHTAVIACDAD
-164 GAALVD
+164 GGALVD

-186 TLGSEPDLVAA
+186 ALGAEPGLVAA
-197 SVTVETA
+197 SVTVESA
-204 PDSGVR
+204 PDSGIR
-210 LQHEIHA
+210 LQHEIDA
-217 NAVPDAPP
+217 AVADAPG
-225 LAGAMLREV
+225 LARAMLGEV
-234 LSAYPA
+234 LAAYPA
-240 GSAQIATRIALTYS
+240 GSAQITTRIALTYS
-254 GAARPGAPRRSIED
+254 GAARPGTPRRTAED
-268 MALHIGTRLPG
+268 MAVHIGTRLPG
-279 LTAGLAMTGA
+279 LTAGLSMTGA

-297 TELAEAVRVAYD
+297 TELAESVRVAYD
-309 PTVASLVEEARAT
+309 PTVAPLVEEARAT

-333 PMAAQETWGQYRHDG
+333 PMAAQESWDHYRHDG
-348 AFSITWAMTEAPQ
+348 AFSVTWAMTEAPQ

-413 SQIGQAR
+413 SQVGQAR
-420 DDAEVAAARRT
+420 DDAEVTSARRT

-445 LLITATVSSAD
+445 LLITATVSSAG
-456 ELAKAA
+456 ELANAA
-462 ATVDN
+462 AAVDN

-493 GLVLPLHTALPQ
+493 GLVLPLHTAVPQ
-505 TVRDAM
+505 TVRDAV

>member
-1 MIPTTPDRRSLV
+1 MAATEAPT
-13 AGSETHHPRTYGNFR
+13 PRTYGNFR

-44 LLFAG
+44 LLFTG
-49 LVAVVLATLISIWV
+49 LIAVVLATLISVWAALGLAV
-63 ALTLAV
+63 ALVVVMA
-69 GLGLLTVPLAVK
+69 PLAVRDK
-81 DRHGRTLMQRG
+81 HGRTLMQRG
-92 AVRLAWW
+92 AVRLAWR
-99 RTTSSGGHLYRSGP
+99 RTTSSGGNLYRSGP
-113 LGRSGHGRCRL
+113 LGRAGYGTCKL

-131 LLTEA
+131 SLTEA
-136 QDGYGRPF
+136 RDGYGRPF
-144 AVITIP
+144 AMITIP
-150 ATGHHTAVISCDAD
+150 STGHHTVVISCDAD
-164 GAALVD
+164 GAALVN

-186 TLGSEPDLVAA
+186 ALGAEPGLVAA

-210 LQHEIHA
+210 LQQEIAA
-217 NAVPDAPP
+217 NAVAEAPR
-225 LAGAMLREV
+225 LARSMLREV

-254 GAARPGAPRRSIED
+254 GAARAGTPRRSAED
-268 MALHIGTRLPG
+268 MAVHIGARLPG
-279 LTAGLAMTGA
+279 LTAGLSMTGA
-289 GTAVPMTA
+289 GAAVPMTA

-309 PTVASLVEEARAT
+309 PTVAPLVEEARAT
-322 GGTGLTWDQAG
+322 GGTGLTWDQTG
-333 PMAAQETWGQYRHDG
+333 PMAAQEAWDHYRHDG
-348 AFSITWAMTEAPQ
+348 AFSVTWAMTEAPQ

-420 DDAEVAAARRT
+420 DDAEVTSARRT

-445 LLITATVSSAD
+445 LLVTATVSSAG

-462 ATVDN
+462 AAVDN

-505 TVRDAM
+505 TVRDSM

>member
-1 MIPTTPDRRSLV
+1 MAATEAT
-13 AGSETHHPRTYGNFR
+13 HPRTYGNFR

-38 SLGATM
+38 SLGATL

-49 LVAVVLATLISIWV
+49 LIAVVLATLISVWAALALAMVLV
-63 ALTLAV
+63 AVLA
-69 GLGLLTVPLAVK
+69 PLALR

-92 AVRLAWW
+92 AVRLAWR

-113 LGRSGHGRCRL
+113 MGRAGFGSCQL

-131 LLTEA
+131 TLTEA
-136 QDGYGRPF
+136 RDGYGRPF

-150 ATGHHTAVISCDAD
+150 ATGHHTVVISCDAD

-175 TWVAHW
+175 IWVAHW

-186 TLGSEPDLVAA
+186 ALGAEPGLVAA

-210 LQHEIHA
+210 LQQEIMA
-217 NAVPDAPP
+217 NAVEDSPD
-225 LAGAMLREV
+225 LARSMLREV
-234 LSAYPA
+234 LAAYPA

-254 GAARPGAPRRSIED
+254 GAAREGAPRRSAED

-279 LTAGLAMTGA
+279 LTAGLSMTGA

-309 PTVASLVEEARAT
+309 PTVASLVEESRAS
-322 GGTGLTWDQAG
+322 GGSGLTWDQAG
-333 PMAAQETWGQYRHDG
+333 PMAAQEAWDHYRHDG
-348 AFSITWAMTEAPQ
+348 VFSVTWAMTEAPQ

-387 YRPHTRAEGAR
+387 YRPHSRAEGAR

-420 DDAEVAAARRT
+420 DDAELTAARRT

-445 LLITATVSSAD
+445 LLITATVNSAD
-456 ELAKAA
+456 ALTTAA
-462 ATVDN
+462 AAIDN

-480 GSQAAA
+480 GSQASA

-505 TVRDAM
+505 TVRDSM

>member
-1 MIPTTPDRRSLV
+1 MAATEAPT
-13 AGSETHHPRTYGNFR
+13 PRTYGNFR

-44 LLFAG
+44 LLFTG
-49 LVAVVLATLISIWV
+49 LIAVVLATLISVWAALGLAV
-63 ALTLAV
+63 ALVVVMA
-69 GLGLLTVPLAVK
+69 PLAVRDK
-81 DRHGRTLMQRG
+81 HGRTLMQRG
-92 AVRLAWW
+92 AVRLAWR
-99 RTTSSGGHLYRSGP
+99 RTTSSGGNLYRSGP
-113 LGRSGHGRCRL
+113 LDRAGYGTCKL

-131 LLTEA
+131 SLTEA
-136 QDGYGRPF
+136 RDGYGRPF
-144 AVITIP
+144 AMITIP
-150 ATGHHTAVISCDAD
+150 STGHHTVVISCDAD
-164 GAALVD
+164 GAALVN

-186 TLGSEPDLVAA
+186 ALGAEPGLVAA

-210 LQHEIHA
+210 LQQEIAA
-217 NAVPDAPP
+217 NAVAEAPR
-225 LAGAMLREV
+225 LARSMLREV

-254 GAARPGAPRRSIED
+254 GAARAGTPRRSAED
-268 MALHIGTRLPG
+268 MAIHIGARLPG
-279 LTAGLAMTGA
+279 LTAGLSMTGA
-289 GTAVPMTA
+289 GAAVPMTA

-309 PTVASLVEEARAT
+309 PTVAPLVEEARAT
-322 GGTGLTWDQAG
+322 GGTGLTWDQTG
-333 PMAAQETWGQYRHDG
+333 PMAAQEAWDHYRHDG
-348 AFSITWAMTEAPQ
+348 AFSVTWAMTEAPQ

-420 DDAEVAAARRT
+420 DDAEVTSARRT

-445 LLITATVSSAD
+445 LLVTATVSSAG

-462 ATVDN
+462 AAVDN

-505 TVRDAM
+505 TVRDSM

>member
-1 MIPTTPDRRSLV
+1 MTTEEL
-13 AGSETHHPRTYGNFR
+13 TTRTYGNFR

-38 SLGATM
+38 SLGATL

-49 LVAVVLATLISIWV
+49 LIAVVLTTLVSLLA
-63 ALTLAV
+63 ALSLALSLAMLTAA
-69 GLGLLTVPLAVK
+69 LGFK
-81 DRHGRTLMQRG
+81 DRHDRTLMKRG
-92 AVRLAWW
+92 SVRLAWW

-113 LGRSGHGRCRL
+113 LGRTGYGTCRL

-131 LLTEA
+131 TLTEA

-164 GAALVD
+164 GSALVD
-170 EQQVD
+170 ERQVD

-186 TLGSEPDLVAA
+186 ALGAEPDLVAA

-210 LQHEIHA
+210 LQHEIAA
-217 NAVPDAPP
+217 NTASDAPQ
-225 LAGAMLREV
+225 LATEMLQEV
-234 LSAYPA
+234 LAAYPA
-240 GSAQIATRIALTYS
+240 GSARIATRIALTYS
-254 GAARPGAPRRSIED
+254 GAARPGTPRRSAED

-279 LTAGLAMTGA
+279 LTAGLSLTSA

-309 PTVASLVEEARAT
+309 PTVATLVEEAQAT
-322 GGTGLTWDQAG
+322 GGTGLTWRDAG
-333 PMAAQETWGQYRHDG
+333 PMAAQEAWDHYRHDG
-348 AFSITWAMTEAPQ
+348 AFSVTWAMTEAPQ

-387 YRPHTRAEGAR
+387 YRPHTPADGAR
-398 VVQQDYKNALFNAQQ
+398 VVQQDYKNALFSAQQ
-413 SQIGQAR
+413 SQIGKAR
-420 DDAEVAAARRT
+420 EDAEVVAARRT

-445 LLITATVSSAD
+445 LLITATVNTAG

-462 ATVDN
+462 AAVDN

-486 FAAALPL
+486 FAASLPL